1 MKQSEALS
9 GSESAALLQ
18 KTEEPSQIERAL
30 LASNQLLQALT
41 EVQTGFIHGRPISQ
55 LFDTLLS
62 ILLRLTASEY
72 GFIGEVR
79 RSAEGQPYLKTHAI
93 SNVAWTQELREFYAR
108 EAPRGLEFHNLKTLF
123 GSVITTGEPVVSNS
137 PSTDQR
143 RAGIPEGHP
152 PLRAFLGLPFHA
164 NQEMIGMV
172 GVANRPGGYDEAI
185 IQFLAPFLAT
195 CSSLLVGLRSEQQR
209 RRAEQE
215 VWRSEANFRA
225 LIEQSPDAILI
236 HRNGKVVFANTT
248 AVKLLGVSRPEE
260 LRGQPIAELVQAGQE
275 KALTQLSSASAPAEV
290 RFRHRQGGQ
299 ILAEVVTVF
308 LEFYGEPAT
317 VCLAR
322 DISERRQLQE
332 RFLLNERMASLGAM
346 AAGMAHEI
354 NTPLAYVLS
363 NLNYVSEELHALASS
378 GAGLTGD
385 HGQEILD
392 ALAESLVGSNR
403 VRDIISNLKL
413 FSRVD
418 NERHG
423 LVQLHPLLDSCVK
436 MAWSEIKH
444 RARLV
449 KDYGPVPPVQAN
461 ESRLGQVF
469 LNLLVNAAQAMPE
482 EGGGSAEIRIST
494 WHEEGSVVVSIQDT
508 GKGISEEHLG
518 KVFDPFFTTKPVGVG
533 TGLGLSICHGI
544 ITALGGRITVESQV
558 GRGTTFQVFLPTA
571 VPPPAEEERRGQDQ
585 GVNSYSPPG

>member
-9 GSESAALLQ
+9 ESESAAVLQ
-18 KTEEPSQIERAL
+18 KREEPSQLERAL

-41 EVQTGFIHGRPISQ
+41 EVQTGFIHGRPTSQ

-62 ILLRLTASEY
+62 ILLKLTGSEY

-79 RSAEGQPYLKTHAI
+79 RNPEGQPYLKTHAI
-93 SNVAWTQELREFYAR
+93 TNVAWTQELRQFYAR

-123 GSVITTGEPVVSNS
+123 GAVLTTGQPVVSNS
-137 PSTDQR
+137 PSTDPR
-143 RAGIPEGHP
+143 RVGIPDGHP

-172 GVANRPGGYDEAI
+172 GVANRAGGYDEAI
-185 IQFLAPFLAT
+185 IEFLGPFLAT

-236 HRNGKVVFANTT
+236 HRKGKVVFANTT
-248 AVKLLGVSRPEE
+248 AVKLLGAFDREE
-260 LRGQPIAELVQAGQE
+260 LQGQPIASLVQPGQE
-275 KALTQLSSASAPAEV
+275 QALTQLSSASAPLEV
-290 RFRHRQGGQ
+290 RFLHREGGQ
-299 ILAEVVTVF
+299 ILAEVVTVL
-308 LEFYGEPAT
+308 LEFYGEPST

-322 DISERRQLQE
+322 DITERRQMQE

-346 AAGMAHEI
+346 AAGVAHEF
-354 NTPLAYVLS
+354 NTPLTYMVS
-363 NLNYVSEELHALASS
+363 NLNYVSEELHALAK
-378 GAGLTGD
+378 AGKDLSGD

-392 ALAESLVGSNR
+392 ALGETLVGSNR
-403 VRDIISNLKL
+403 VRDIVSNLKL

-418 NERHG
+418 NEKHG
-423 LVQLHPLLDSCVK
+423 LVQLPLLLDSCVK

-449 KDYGPVPPVQAN
+449 KNYGPVPAVQAN

-469 LNLLVNAAQAMPE
+469 LNLIVNAAQALPE
-482 EGGGSAEIRIST
+482 EGGDSAEIRISM
-494 WHEEGSVVVSIQDT
+494 WHEEGSVVVSVQDT
-508 GKGISEEHLG
+508 GKGIPEEHLS
-518 KVFDPFFTTKPVGVG
+518 KVFDPFFTTKSVGVG

-544 ITALGGRITVESQV
+544 ITALGGRITVESKV

-571 VPPPAEEERRGQDQ
+571 VPPPAEEERRGRDQ